1 MPDGQNPE
9 YNDEDEDEMNS
20 QFPGQSQ
27 FDSRPNPTLPPSTGQ
42 MPRKAIPRKSTAKPI
57 LSEEPESAQDL
68 NYGVETEEKSYQKYA
83 PPSSKYSLRKR
94 QASGSAPSGGGGGG
108 GGTNPLQEVLFQIA
122 SMMPGMSMRM
132 EDRSKTKTFETDNN
146 SFRAPELKSGG
157 GARPTPKGDT
167 SPGKL
172 HRKSALDDIAGREEY
187 GGGGDSRRSMRDA
200 ESSKPSA
207 LSSFMDKL
215 FSGSGDAAPVQEV
228 EAPETKRKKAL
239 IRFGIMTACAI
250 AVLLVYNLM
259 PRKTQAYDLLPREFQ
274 SAEHEKSFKIVDA
287 STGIYAIGPDTVRTP
302 VKFFMN
308 DWRDVVDV
316 VLTSPFQKQVWL
328 LKTEHGVKDLT
339 SNFEL
344 FEQRSPES
352 VLAGETTRLAERVTA
367 YFNKNHA
374 YPATAEALGKYL
386 NPFTEKEELP
396 QLHQV
401 TEGNT
406 KSGDDVD
413 TKKLELYK
421 DLVFAKSKIEPKAAS
436 AGTINCWNVKFV
448 SAHQNLNVFVIKPY
462 GKDGKAIYGGH
473 PEAQFLIALET
484 GQPKELI
491 SSKPLFEWIGKSGI
505 RPVTTVL
512 FAAPIDP
519 ILLFALKHCAKLIFT
534 ILAFGSLGFLLSLP
548 KGESPLFWSI
558 ILILTGVP
566 AILADL
572 SNWIP

>member
-1 MPDGQNPE
+1 MPDGQNPD
-9 YNDEDEDEMNS
+9 YNDDEDEMNS

-27 FDSRPNPTLPPSTGQ
+27 FNSQSNPTLPPSSGQ
-42 MPRKAIPRKSTAKPI
+42 MPRKAIPRKSTAKPV
-57 LSEEPESAQDL
+57 SFSDDPESAQDL
-68 NYGVETEEKSYQKYA
+68 DYGVHEEKGEGDYQKYA
-83 PPSSKYSLRKR
+83 PTPSRNSLRKR
-94 QASGSAPSGGGGGG
+94 QSSESAPSSGGGG

-122 SMMPGMSMRM
+122 SLMPGMSMRM
-132 EDRSKTKTFETDNN
+132 EDRSKTKTFETDN
-146 SFRAPELKSGG
+146 SFRAPEFKPGS
-157 GARPTPKGDT
+157 GARPKAQDDN
-167 SPGKL
+167 SPGAL
-172 HRKSALDDIAGREEY
+172 HRKSALNDIAGREEY
-187 GGGGDSRRSMRDA
+187 GGGGDSRRSMRD
-200 ESSKPSA
+200 SGGGKPSA
-207 LSSFMDKL
+207 LASFMDKL

-239 IRFGIMTACAI
+239 IRFGIMTAC
-250 AVLLVYNLM
+250 VVVLLLVYNVM
-259 PRKTQAYDLLPREFQ
+259 PRKTQAYDSLPREFQ

-287 STGIYAIGPDTVRTP
+287 STAVYAIGPDTVRAP
-302 VKFFMN
+302 IKFFMN
-308 DWRDVVDV
+308 DWRDFVDV
-316 VLTSPFQKQVWL
+316 VLASPFQKQVWL
-328 LKTEHGVKDLT
+328 LKTDQGIKDLT

-352 VLAGETTRLAERVTA
+352 VLAGETTREAERVTA
-367 YFNKNHA
+367 YFDRNHS
-374 YPATAEALGKYL
+374 YPATAEAIGKYL

-396 QLHQV
+396 QLHQI

-413 TKKLELYK
+413 QKKLELYK
-421 DLVFAKSKIEPKAAS
+421 DLVFAKAKIESKAAP
-436 AGTINCWNVKFV
+436 GTISCWNVKFV

-462 GKDGKAIYGGH
+462 GKEGKAIYGGH
-473 PEAQFLIALET
+473 PEAQFLIALEN
-484 GQPKELI
+484 GKPKELI

>member
-9 YNDEDEDEMNS
+9 YDDDDENEMNS

-27 FDSRPNPTLPPSTGQ
+27 FDSRPNPTLPPSAGQ

-57 LSEEPESAQDL
+57 DPESAQDL
-68 NYGVETEEKSYQKYA
+68 DYGVESEEKSYQKYA
-83 PPSSKYSLRKR
+83 PPSSKNSLRKR
-94 QASGSAPSGGGGGG
+94 QASGSAPSAGGGG

-122 SMMPGMSMRM
+122 SLMPGMSMRM
-132 EDRSKTKTFETDNN
+132 EDRSKSKTFESDN
-146 SFRAPELKSGG
+146 SFRAPEVKLGG
-157 GARPTPKGDT
+157 GARPTPQGDP

-172 HRKSALDDIAGREEY
+172 HRKNALDALAGREEY
-187 GGGGDSRRSMRDA
+187 GGDSRRSMRDA

-207 LSSFMDKL
+207 LSTFMDKL
-215 FSGSGDAAPVQEV
+215 FGGSGDAAPVQEV

-259 PRKTQAYDLLPREFQ
+259 PRKTQVYDLLPREFR
-274 SAEHEKSFKIVDA
+274 SAEHEKSFKIVDP
-287 STGIYAIGPDTVRTP
+287 STAVYAIGPETVRTP

-328 LKTEHGVKDLT
+328 LKTDHGVKDLT

-352 VLAGETTRLAERVTA
+352 VLAAETTRIAERVTA
-367 YFNKNHA
+367 YFNKNHD

-421 DLVFAKSKIEPKAAS
+421 DLVFAKSKIEPKAAT
-436 AGTINCWNVKFV
+436 AGTIDCWNVKLV

-512 FAAPIDP
+512 FAEQIDP
-519 ILLFALKHCAKLIFT
+519 NLLFALKHCAKLIFT

-548 KGESPLFWSI
+548 KGESPWFWSI
-558 ILILTGVP
+558 VLILTGVP

-572 SNWIP
+572 SNFIP